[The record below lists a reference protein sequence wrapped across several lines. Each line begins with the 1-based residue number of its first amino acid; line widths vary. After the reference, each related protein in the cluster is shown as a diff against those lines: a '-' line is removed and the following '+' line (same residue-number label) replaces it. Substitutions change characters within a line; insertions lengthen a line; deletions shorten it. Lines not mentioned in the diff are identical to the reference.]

1 MVCADKGKISEATK
15 RIEDLGK
22 ELGMIMFTSKYK
34 RIFFVMYLKTHN
46 FLFVYFLSILLL
58 SVVYLFVCL
67 SRFLTYGFECVI
79 P

>member
-22 ELGMIMFTSKYK
+22 ELGMIIFTSKYK
-34 RIFFVMYLKTHN
+34 RIFFCYLKTHN

>member
-22 ELGMIMFTSKYK
+22 ELGMIFLHLNIKEY
-34 RIFFVMYLKTHN
+34 FFVMYLKTHN